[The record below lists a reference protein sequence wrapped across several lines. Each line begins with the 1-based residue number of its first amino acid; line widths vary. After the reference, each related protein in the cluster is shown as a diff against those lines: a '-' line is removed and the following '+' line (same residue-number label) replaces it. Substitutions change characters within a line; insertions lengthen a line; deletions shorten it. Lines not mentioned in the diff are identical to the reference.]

1 MKTMSH
7 NSSWASRTE
16 GHTHTQTHLEQ
27 MVVLTTPIYYFVS
40 NTNKL
45 EATRT
50 HIHSHLEQRVRTNM
64 ILKQPAAVGGPAGAQ
79 EDLPLLLQQDVQGD
93 PRGHISLSLNIY
105 IYIYMHIRRDEPE
118 RSFGQLASRKRTSP
132 RSGKHAFTRVPRH
145 ETHFLLDFGLVG
157 LRKSW
162 VFFSSPLLLLACT
175 SFSIFLSGEAP
186 APPQSR

>member
-93 PRGHISLSLNIY
+93 PRGHISLSLYIY
-105 IYIYMHIRRDEPE
+105 IYIYIYIYAHPTRRTGEELWTACFEEENITPIR
-118 RSFGQLASRKRTSP
+118 K
-132 RSGKHAFTRVPRH
+132 TRVH
-145 ETHFLLDFGLVG
+145 
-157 LRKSW
+157 
-162 VFFSSPLLLLACT
+162 
-175 SFSIFLSGEAP
+175 
-186 APPQSR
+186 